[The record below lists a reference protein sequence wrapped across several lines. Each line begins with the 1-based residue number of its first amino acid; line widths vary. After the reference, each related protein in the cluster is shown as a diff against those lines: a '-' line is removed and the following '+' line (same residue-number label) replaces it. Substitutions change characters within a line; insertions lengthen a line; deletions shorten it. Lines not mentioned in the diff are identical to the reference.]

1 MSPSPALRPDSVRV
15 VVGWKKLAA
24 RLAALLV
31 RLWTAT
37 LHLQVSPAT
46 RQLFA
51 HENQPTLFA
60 VWHNRLFIAVAMSR
74 TLRPHRSLHNLI
86 SASKDGAWLTAFF
99 ESLGI
104 SAVRGSS
111 SRGGREA
118 AAAMVD
124 LLRAGHDTGITPDG
138 PRGPIYEFKPGA
150 LIIARRSRS
159 RLVLIGAH
167 YSHAWT
173 LRSWDRFLIP
183 HPFSRVHIHAESVD
197 ADSLHAD
204 DALQQLE
211 TRLRSINSV
220 SSRDQDQPRE
230 ESHAVI

>member
-1 MSPSPALRPDSVRV
+1 VRV
-15 VVGWKKLAA
+15 VSGWKKLAA
-24 RLAALLV
+24 GLAALLV

-37 LHLQVSPAT
+37 LRLQVSPAT
-46 RQLFA
+46 RHLFA

-60 VWHNRLFIAVAMSR
+60 AWHNRLFIAVAMSR

-99 ESLGI
+99 ERLGI

-118 AAAMVD
+118 AATMVD

-159 RLVLIGAH
+159 RLVLLGAT
-167 YSHAWT
+167 YSHAWS
-173 LRSWDRFLIP
+173 LRSWDRFLLP
-183 HPFSRVHIHAESVD
+183 HPFSCVHIHAESV
-197 ADSLHAD
+197 APESLHTE
-204 DALQQLE
+204 DALKQLE
-211 TRLRSINSV
+211 TRLRLINAISPQGLD
-220 SSRDQDQPRE
+220 RPRGD
-230 ESHAVI
+230 SYAII